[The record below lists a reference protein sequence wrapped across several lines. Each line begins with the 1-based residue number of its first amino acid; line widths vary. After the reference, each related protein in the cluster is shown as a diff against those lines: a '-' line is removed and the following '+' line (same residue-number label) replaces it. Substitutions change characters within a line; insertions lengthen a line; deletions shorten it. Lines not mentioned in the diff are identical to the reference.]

1 MPDNNTNPDDQ
12 ISFATLRLSIRYLLI
27 GFFRFCSFIQL
38 VIDKGRFIMLAGFL
52 VGVIPGI
59 LYYYQSPKYY
69 KGSMIL
75 TSTKLYK
82 KTFADIVEQLNNV
95 SSSGMSS
102 SLSRELNIS
111 PDIAKEIR
119 YFDTKNTFDKPLKE
133 DTSTKLNQPFK
144 IVIGLNNADSIARMQ
159 EALLAYL
166 NNRPQLK
173 HIREQESLIYTAKL
187 KQLDSELA
195 NIDSLKREF
204 NKFLATSKINATVY
218 SSAINPAEI
227 YEQSINLLREREYT
241 QRLLTIENNA
251 VSLLDGFKVSVST
264 RPISLIRL
272 ILITG
277 TLGVMLGFTISFL
290 LETRKKVVQ

>member
-1 MPDNNTNPDDQ
+1 
-12 ISFATLRLSIRYLLI
+12 
-27 GFFRFCSFIQL
+27 
-38 VIDKGRFIMLAGFL
+38 MLAGFL